1 MIFGKNASPARV
13 EQKPST
19 PNTRELFSRSA
30 VVLGR
35 PVRTEV
41 TSLLAGCG
49 FGQALPRFFSLF
61 EGRPRTTAL
70 RQKSVRASSSKAS
83 VRRGRPRMASLRQKS
98 VRASSSKAS
107 VRRGRPRTAALRLK
121 SLRVLGVGASVRRG
135 TGGFKMLS

>member
-1 MIFGKNASPARV
+1 MHLRSAV

-49 FGQALPRFFSLF
+49 FGQALPRFCSVF
-61 EGRPRTTAL
+61 EEAAEDGLGPTEER
-70 RQKSVRASSSKAS
+70 SCVRFKGFCSTGN
-83 VRRGRPRMASLRQKS
+83 RRIQDAF
-98 VRASSSKAS
+98 VAE
-107 VRRGRPRTAALRLK
+107 RL
-121 SLRVLGVGASVRRG
+121 
-135 TGGFKMLS
+135 

>member
-49 FGQALPRFFSLF
+49 FVQAWPRFCSVF
-61 EGRPRTTAL
+61 EEAAEDGLAPTEERSCVQFKGFCSTGAAEDGRAPTEEP
-70 RQKSVRASSSKAS
+70 SCVRGWGFCSTGNRRIQDAFVA
-83 VRRGRPRMASLRQKS
+83 VRL
-98 VRASSSKAS
+98 
-107 VRRGRPRTAALRLK
+107 
-121 SLRVLGVGASVRRG
+121 
-135 TGGFKMLS
+135 